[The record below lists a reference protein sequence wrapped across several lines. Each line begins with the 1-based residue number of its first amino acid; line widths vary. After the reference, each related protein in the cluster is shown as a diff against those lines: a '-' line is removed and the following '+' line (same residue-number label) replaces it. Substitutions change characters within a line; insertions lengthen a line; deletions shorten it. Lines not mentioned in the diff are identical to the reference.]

1 MAGLEFD
8 RQAFVGPNPTTPKSP
23 TQWLGPIAMLF
34 GIALVAFVGYKVFL
48 VNTRNNAVASANAEV
63 QQLQQQLAEM
73 QKRIDFLERHHK
85 TAQTQPAA
93 NPDVLDAANSAPTT
107 AHHPRT
113 VYHVTAASSLPPLA
127 KSPVSPQTSPGTT
140 KGSNGPD
147 MAELTGAVAENHDAW
162 QATTDRLADVV
173 GAVGTQQA
181 ELSATRDAV
190 NQILAQTHRRA
201 VSFEVNRHSSAV
213 PVGPVTL
220 QFKSADSKG
229 QRYTVC
235 VFFSAQSCIELRDRA
250 LNEVVVFLVAKNQ
263 PPLELVATKIL
274 HDQVAG
280 YLEVP
285 TSMQ

>member
-8 RQAFVGPNPTTPKSP
+8 RQAFVGTNATPPKSP
-23 TQWLGPIAMLF
+23 SQLLGPIALVLGM
-34 GIALVAFVGYKVFL
+34 ALLGFVGYKVFL
-48 VNTRNNAVASANAEV
+48 TNTQNNAVAAANAEV
-63 QQLQQQLAEM
+63 QQLQQQLGEM
-73 QKRIDFLERHHK
+73 QKRIDFLEKHHK
-85 TAQTQPAA
+85 ASQPQPATK
-93 NPDVLDAANSAPTT
+93 PDAPDTAKAAATVI
-107 AHHPRT
+107 HPHT
-113 VYHVTAASSLPPLA
+113 IYDIAAASSLPPQA
-127 KSPVSPQTSPGTT
+127 KSPANPQTSANTT
-140 KGSNGPD
+140 KATSGPD
-147 MAELTGAVAENHDAW
+147 LAALTGAVAENHEAW

-190 NQILAQTHRRA
+190 NQMLAQTHRRA
-201 VSFEVNRHSSAV
+201 VSFEVNRRSSAV

-235 VFFSAQSCIELRDRA
+235 VFFGAQSCIELRDRA
-250 LNEVVVFLVAKNQ
+250 LNEVVVFVVAKNQ
-263 PPLELVATKIL
+263 PPLELVATKIV